1 MEALDLNLEK
11 RSLSEQLFDHIK
23 DLILSD
29 KLKCGERIPEVKI
42 ASAFGVSRTPIREA
56 LRKLEKYGLV
66 KIYPRSHATV
76 VEIDE
81 NESAYI
87 EQVRLQI
94 ETAAVRLL
102 AEHATPEDCTVL
114 KNYADLCEKYI
125 KENNIAACFEYDG
138 ILHLEIAKRSG
149 NPYFYSILHMLDAK
163 IQLIRTKYCTHAK
176 KIAFDI
182 KDHYP
187 LVKAICNNKPDEA
200 EEIMRKHVRQTHKI
214 SEL

>member
-1 MEALDLNLEK
+1 MDTLDLNIEK

-23 DLILSD
+23 DLILSE
-29 KLKCGERIPEVKI
+29 KLKCGERIPELRI

-76 VEIDE
+76 IEIDG
-81 NESAYI
+81 NESNYI

-102 AEHATPEDCTVL
+102 AERATPEDCESL
-114 KNYADLCEKYI
+114 KHYADLCDKYI
-125 KENNIAACFEYDG
+125 KEKDIASCFENDG
-138 ILHLEIAKRSG
+138 LLHLEIAKRSG
-149 NPYFYSILHMLDAK
+149 NPYFYSILQTLDAK
-163 IQLIRTKYCTHAK
+163 IQLMRTKYCTNIK
-176 KIAFDI
+176 KIASDI

-187 LVKAICNNKPDEA
+187 LVKAICGNNPDEA
-200 EEIMRKHVRQTHKI
+200 EAVMRKHVHQGHKD
-214 SEL
+214 L